1 MVDIIRKISALLSK
15 RERRQLYLLAI
26 ATLGIGLLQMTSL
39 VSIMPFLSVA
49 SNPSTIESNTALHWV
64 YEFFGFTST
73 NQFLF
78 VLGLAVLAILLIS
91 NASIATVTWLRLRY
105 VSMRNYT
112 LSRRLLHSYLD
123 RPYSFFLGRNSADL
137 SKNILSEIG
146 QVIGGLLMPGLQL
159 LASVILTLL
168 IVVVL
173 LVIDP
178 LLAVLI
184 AAGTGG
190 IYGVIYML
198 SRGYLAQIGKKRVLA
213 NRARYQSAT
222 EVLRGIKEI
231 KLLGKE
237 DVFLKQYA
245 ASSKRF
251 AVYQANSAAIASIPR
266 YALEVMTFGAILS
279 ATLYLLT
286 TRGTL
291 QEAIPMLGL
300 YVFAGYRL
308 VPAFS
313 NIFSGVTTIRF
324 SVAALDNL
332 YDELVSADD
341 APTTGENSGHQQ
353 HREDR
358 LILKQRLELEEATFY
373 YPGTTKPALDQVS
386 LTIDAN
392 TTVGLVGETG
402 SGKTTTVDILLG
414 LLVPQAGK
422 LLVDK
427 VDIYDG
433 WMRAWQNNLGYVP
446 QFIYLSDDTV
456 AGNIAFGVP
465 KENIDNKAVQRAA
478 SIAHIHDFIETELP
492 QNYDTYVGEQGVRL
506 SGGQRQRIGI
516 ARALY
521 HNPGVLVLDEAT
533 SSLDS
538 QTERS
543 VMDAIYSLSHQKTII
558 IISHRSTTV
567 EGCDR
572 IYFFARGQIVES
584 RGQGLSI

>member
-1 MVDIIRKISALLSK
+1 
-15 RERRQLYLLAI
+15 
-26 ATLGIGLLQMTSL
+26 MTSL

-49 SNPSTIESNTALHWV
+49 SDPSTIKSNTALHWI

-73 NQFLF
+73 NLFLF
-78 VLGLAVLAILLIS
+78 VLGLAVLALLLIS
-91 NASIATVTWLRLRY
+91 NTFIATVAWLRLRY
-105 VSMRNYT
+105 VWMRNYT
-112 LSRRLLHSYLD
+112 LSRRLLRSYLD

-137 SKNILSEIG
+137 SKNILSEIQ
-146 QVIGGLLMPGLQL
+146 QVIKGLLLPGLQV
-159 LASVILTLL
+159 LASAVVALLVVIM
-168 IVVVL
+168 L

-184 AAGTGG
+184 AATTGG
-190 IYGVIYML
+190 IYGAVYMS

-213 NRARYQSAT
+213 NEARFQSAA
-222 EVLRGIKEI
+222 EVFRGIKEI

-245 ASSKRF
+245 DSSKRL
-251 AVYQANSAAIASIPR
+251 AVYQANSSAIAQIPH
-266 YALEVMTFGAILS
+266 YALEVIVFGAILS
-279 ATLYLLT
+279 ATLYLLA

-291 QEAIPMLGL
+291 QEVIPVLGL
-300 YVFAGYRL
+300 YTFAGYRL
-308 VPAFS
+308 MPAFGQ
-313 NIFSGVTTIRF
+313 IFSGVATIRF
-324 SVAALDNL
+324 NAAALNNL
-332 YDELVSADD
+332 YDELVPADD
-341 APTTGENSGHQQ
+341 APTTGDNSRQLQ

-358 LILKQRLELEEATFY
+358 LPLKQSLKLHDATFY
-373 YPGTTKPALDQVS
+373 YPGTTTPALEQVS

-414 LLVPQAGK
+414 LLIPQAGK

-446 QFIYLSDDTV
+446 QFIYLSDDTI

-465 KENIDNKAVQRAA
+465 KENIDNEAVQRAA
-478 SIAHIHDFIETELP
+478 SIAHIQDFIERELP

-533 SSLDS
+533 SSLDV

-567 EGCDR
+567 EACDR
-572 IYFFARGQIVES
+572 IHLFDRGRIVENS
-584 RGQGLSI
+584 G

>member
-1 MVDIIRKISALLSK
+1 
-15 RERRQLYLLAI
+15 
-26 ATLGIGLLQMTSL
+26 MTSL

-49 SNPSTIESNTALHWV
+49 ANPSTIESNTALHWA

-91 NASIATVTWLRLRY
+91 NVSIATATWLRIRY

-112 LSRRLLHSYLD
+112 LSRRLLHSYLS

-137 SKNILSEIG
+137 SKNILSEIE
-146 QVIGGLLMPGLQL
+146 QVIGGLLMPGLQVL
-159 LASVILTLL
+159 TSFIVASL
-168 IVVVL
+168 IVVML
-173 LVIDP
+173 LIIDP

-184 AAGTGG
+184 AGGTGG
-190 IYGVIYML
+190 IYGAVYVS
-198 SRGYLAQIGKKRVLA
+198 SRGYLARIGKKRVLA
-213 NRARYQSAT
+213 NEARYRSAT
-222 EVLRGIKEI
+222 EVFRGIKEV

-237 DVFLKQYA
+237 DIFLKQYA
-245 ASSKRF
+245 ASSERL
-251 AVYQANSAAIASIPR
+251 AVYQANSAAIAQIPR
-266 YALEVMTFGAILS
+266 YALEVITFGVILS
-279 ATLYLLT
+279 ATLFLLI

-291 QEAIPMLGL
+291 QESIPVLGL

-308 VPAFS
+308 MPAFTS
-313 NIFSGVTTIRF
+313 IFHGVARIRF
-324 SVAALDNL
+324 SVAALNNL
-332 YDELVSADD
+332 HDELVSADD
-341 APTTGENSGHQQ
+341 APRTGENSTHQQ

-358 LILKQRLELEEATFY
+358 LPLKQRLELHEATFY
-373 YPGTTKPALDQVS
+373 YPGTTKPALEQVS
-386 LTIDAN
+386 LAIDAN

-414 LLVPQAGK
+414 LLVPQTGR
-422 LLVDK
+422 LFVDK

-465 KENIDNKAVQRAA
+465 KENIDSKAVQRAA
-478 SIAHIHDFIETELP
+478 SIAQIHDFIETELP
-492 QNYDTYVGEQGVRL
+492 EKYETYVGEQGVRL

-543 VMDAIYSLSHQKTII
+543 VMDAIYGLSHQKTII

-567 EGCDR
+567 EACDR
-572 IYFFARGQIVES
+572 IYFFDQGQIVES
-584 RGQGLSI
+584 RS

>member
-1 MVDIIRKISALLSK
+1 MLDIIRKISALLSK

-26 ATLGIGLLQMTSL
+26 AILGIGLLQMTSL

-49 SNPSTIESNTALHWV
+49 SNPSTIESNTALRWT

-78 VLGLAVLAILLIS
+78 VLGLVVLAMLLIS

-105 VSMRNYT
+105 VWMRNYT
-112 LSRRLLHSYLD
+112 LSRRLLHSYLH

-137 SKNILSEIG
+137 SKNILSEIQ
-146 QVIGGLLMPGLQL
+146 QVIAGLLMPGLQV
-159 LASVILTLL
+159 LASVIIALL
-168 IVVVL
+168 IVAML

-184 AAGTGG
+184 AAATGG
-190 IYGVIYML
+190 IYGAVYML
-198 SRGYLAQIGKKRVLA
+198 SKGYLAQIGKKYVLA
-213 NRARYQSAT
+213 NEARYQSAT
-222 EVLRGIKEI
+222 EVLRGIKEV

-245 ASSKRF
+245 ASSERL
-251 AVYQANSAAIASIPR
+251 AVYQANSGAIASIPR
-266 YALEVMTFGAILS
+266 YALEVITFGTILS
-279 ATLYLLT
+279 ATLYLLI

-291 QEAIPMLGL
+291 QEAIPVLGL

-308 VPAFS
+308 MPAFS
-313 NIFSGVTTIRF
+313 QIFSGVTAVRF
-324 SVAALDNL
+324 NTAALNNL
-332 YDELVSADD
+332 YDELVSAND
-341 APTTGENSGHQQ
+341 APTTGENSTHKQ

-358 LILKQRLELEEATFY
+358 LLLKQTLELHEATFY
-373 YPGTTKPALDQVS
+373 YPGTSKPALERVS

-392 TTVGLVGETG
+392 TTIGLVGKTG

-414 LLVPQAGK
+414 LLVPQTGT

-427 VDIYDG
+427 VDIYNG

-465 KENIDNKAVQRAA
+465 KENIDNEAVQRAA

-506 SGGQRQRIGI
+506 SGGERQRIGI

-533 SSLDS
+533 SSLDN

-543 VMDAIYSLSHQKTII
+543 VMDAIYGLSHQKTII

-567 EGCDR
+567 EACDR
-572 IYFFARGQIVES
+572 IYFFEGGQIVERRDQAS
-584 RGQGLSI
+584 LT